1 MRNLSGG
8 GAEVFT
14 FTTKGSDNLQMQWG
28 PLVRSQQPNMKQG
41 LDSWTGHM
49 MELLR
54 KSIIVNKNSIS
65 LLLIS

>member
-28 PLVRSQQPNMKQG
+28 PLVRPQQPNMKQG
-41 LDSWTGHM
+41 LDPWTGFMDWPHDGTIK
-49 MELLR
+49 EIYYCQQ
-54 KSIIVNKNSIS
+54 K
-65 LLLIS
+65 